1 MSNFHPDLAF
11 VARFLPR
18 VTVGPRVLRIARW
31 LARDAGAPRST
42 PGVRAS
48 IRDIPGARTARVFVP
63 DGLTQPMPAMLWIHG
78 GGFLLG
84 SPAQDDALATTFARE
99 LGMTVVAP
107 SYRLAPEH
115 PFPAAMDDLYA
126 TLQWLHANAE
136 ALRVRADRIVVA
148 GASAGGGLAA
158 GLTPLARDRKEVPVA
173 FQLLVYPMLDDRTVG
188 KVIDDTNHRLWSVE
202 SNRFGWTS
210 YLGREPGGADVP
222 AYAAPARAESLV
234 GLPPTWIGV
243 GTFDLFHDEDVE
255 YAKRLEAA
263 GVPVE
268 LEIVRRLSRLR
279 RVSAHERREGIPR
292 ASACGAPPRARLS
305 WRRSDQIA
313 RPRHPRDLRPPAP

>member
-1 MSNFHPDLAF
+1 MSTFHPDLAL
-11 VARFLPR
+11 VARILPR
-18 VTVGPRVLRIARW
+18 ITAGPRLLKVVRRLG
-31 LARDAGAPRST
+31 RDTGAPRST
-42 PGVRAS
+42 PSVRAFL
-48 IRDIPGARTARVFVP
+48 RDIPGAQTARVFVP
-63 DGLTQPMPAMLWIHG
+63 EGVTQLMPAMLWIHG
-78 GGFLLG
+78 GGFIMG
-84 SPAQDDALATTFARE
+84 SPAQDDEVATTFARE

-126 TLQWLHANAE
+126 ALTWLHANAA
-136 ALRVRADRIVVA
+136 ALGVRADRIVIG

-158 GLTPLARDRKEVPVA
+158 GLTLLARDRKEIPVA

-188 KVIDDTNHRLWSVE
+188 KTIDGTNHRLWNE
-202 SNRFGWTS
+202 GSNRFGWSS

-222 AYAAPARAESLV
+222 VYAAPARAESLA

-263 GVPVE
+263 GIAVE
-268 LEIVRRLSRLR
+268 LEIVSGAFHGFDVLR
-279 RVSAHERREGIPR
+279 RANVSKTFL
-292 ASACGAPPRARLS
+292 AR
-305 WRRSDQIA
+305 QIA
-313 RPRHPRDLRPPAP
+313 ALRRALA

>member
-1 MSNFHPDLAF
+1 MSDFHPDLALA
-11 VARFLPR
+11 ARLLPR
-18 VTVGPRVLRIARW
+18 ITAGPRLLKLVRQLV
-31 LARDAGAPRST
+31 RDAGAPRST

-63 DGLTQPMPAMLWIHG
+63 EGVTQPMPAMLWIHG
-78 GGFLLG
+78 GGFILG
-84 SPAQDDALATTFARE
+84 SPAQDDPVAATFARE

-126 TLQWLHANAE
+126 TLEWIHANAE
-136 ALRVRADRIVVA
+136 ALRVRTDRIVVA

-158 GLTPLARDRKEVPVA
+158 GLTLMARDRKEISVA

-188 KVIDDTNHRLWSVE
+188 KTIDGKNHRLWNAG

-222 AYAAPARAESLV
+222 VYAAPARAESLA

-268 LEIVRRLSRLR
+268 LEIVPGAFHGFDVFRRANVSKTFGARQIAALR
-279 RVSAHERREGIPR
+279 RAL
-292 ASACGAPPRARLS
+292 A
-305 WRRSDQIA
+305 
-313 RPRHPRDLRPPAP
+313 

>member
-1 MSNFHPDLAF
+1 MSQFHPDLAL
-11 VARFLPR
+11 VARLLPR
-18 VTVGPRVLRIARW
+18 ITAGPW
-31 LARDAGAPRST
+31 LLKLVRRLVRDAGPPRST
-42 PGVRAS
+42 PGVRATL
-48 IRDIPGARTARVFVP
+48 RDIPGAGTARIFVP
-63 DGLTQPMPAMLWIHG
+63 EGATQPMPAMLWIHG
-78 GGFLLG
+78 GGFILG

-126 TLQWLHANAE
+126 TLKWLHTNAE
-136 ALRVRADRIVVA
+136 ALRVRADRIVIA

-158 GLTPLARDRKEVPVA
+158 GLTLLARDRQEVPIA
-173 FQLLVYPMLDDRTVG
+173 FQALVYPMLDDRTVLRA
-188 KVIDDTNHRLWSVE
+188 IDGANHRLWNAG

-222 AYAAPARAESLV
+222 VYAAPARAQSLA

-243 GTFDLFHDEDVE
+243 GTFDLFHDEDLE

-268 LEIVRRLSRLR
+268 LEVVPGAFHGFDGFQRANVAKTFRARQIAALR
-279 RVSAHERREGIPR
+279 RALG
-292 ASACGAPPRARLS
+292 
-305 WRRSDQIA
+305 
-313 RPRHPRDLRPPAP
+313 

>member
-1 MSNFHPDLAF
+1 MSNFHPDLAL

-18 VTVGPRVLRIARW
+18 ITAGPRFLKVIRR

-48 IRDIPGARTARVFVP
+48 LRDIPGARTARVFVP
-63 DGLTQPMPAMLWIHG
+63 DGATRPTPAMLWIHG
-78 GGFLLG
+78 GGFILG
-84 SPAQDDALATTFARE
+84 SPAQDDVVATRFARE

-126 TLQWLHANAE
+126 TLTWLHANAE
-136 ALRVRADRIVVA
+136 ALRVRTDRIVIA

-158 GLTPLARDRKEVPVA
+158 GLTLLARDRKEIPVA

-188 KVIDDTNHRLWSVE
+188 KTIDGTNHRLWNAE

-210 YLGREPGGADVP
+210 YLGREPCGADVP
-222 AYAAPARAESLV
+222 AYAAPARAESLA

-243 GTFDLFHDEDVE
+243 GTFDLFHDEDVA

-263 GVPVE
+263 GVPVD
-268 LEIVRRLSRLR
+268 LEIVPGAFHGFDVLR
-279 RVSAHERREGIPR
+279 RANVAKSFFER
-292 ASACGAPPRARLS
+292 
-305 WRRSDQIA
+305 QIA
-313 RPRHPRDLRPPAP
+313 ALRRALV

>member
-1 MSNFHPDLAF
+1 MSNFHPDLAL

-18 VTVGPRVLRIARW
+18 ITAGPRLLKVVRR
-31 LARDAGAPRST
+31 LARDTGAPRST
-42 PGVRAS
+42 PGVRAFL
-48 IRDIPGARTARVFVP
+48 RDIPGARTARVFVP
-63 DGLTQPMPAMLWIHG
+63 EGVTQPMPAMLWIHG
-78 GGFLLG
+78 GGFIMG
-84 SPAQDDALATTFARE
+84 SPAQDDEGAATFARE

-115 PFPAAMDDLYA
+115 PFPAALDDLYA
-126 TLQWLHANAE
+126 ALAWIHANAP
-136 ALRVRADRIVVA
+136 ALGVRTDRIVIA

-158 GLTPLARDRKEVPVA
+158 GLTLLARDRKEIPVA

-188 KVIDDTNHRLWSVE
+188 KTIDGTNHRLWNAG

-222 AYAAPARAESLV
+222 VYAAPARAESLA

-268 LEIVRRLSRLR
+268 LEIVPGAFHGFDVLR
-279 RVSAHERREGIPR
+279 RANVVKTF
-292 ASACGAPPRARLS
+292 RARQIEAL
-305 WRRSDQIA
+305 RRA
-313 RPRHPRDLRPPAP
+313 LV

>member
-1 MSNFHPDLAF
+1 MSNFHPDLAL
-11 VARFLPR
+11 VARLIPR
-18 VTVGPRVLRIARW
+18 VTAGPRLLKLVRL
-31 LARDAGAPRST
+31 LARDTGAPRST
-42 PGVRAS
+42 PGVSAS

-63 DGLTQPMPAMLWIHG
+63 DGVTQPMPAMLWIHG
-78 GGFLLG
+78 GGFILG
-84 SPAQDDALATTFARE
+84 SPAQDDALAATFARE

-115 PFPAAMDDLYA
+115 PHPAALDDLYA
-126 TLQWLHANAE
+126 TLAWLHANAE
-136 ALRVRADRIVVA
+136 ALRVRADRIVVG

-158 GLTPLARDRKEVPVA
+158 GLTLMARDRKEIPVA

-188 KVIDDTNHRLWSVE
+188 KAIDGTHHRLWNAG

-222 AYAAPARAESLV
+222 VYAAPARAESLA

-243 GTFDLFHDEDVE
+243 GTFDLFHDEDVA

-268 LEIVRRLSRLR
+268 LEVVPGAFHGFDGFQGANVAKTFRARQIATLR
-279 RVSAHERREGIPR
+279 RAL
-292 ASACGAPPRARLS
+292 A
-305 WRRSDQIA
+305 
-313 RPRHPRDLRPPAP
+313 

>member
-1 MSNFHPDLAF
+1 
-11 VARFLPR
+11 
-18 VTVGPRVLRIARW
+18 
-31 LARDAGAPRST
+31 
-42 PGVRAS
+42 
-48 IRDIPGARTARVFVP
+48 
-63 DGLTQPMPAMLWIHG
+63 MPAMLWIHG
-78 GGFLLG
+78 GGFILG
-84 SPAQDDALATTFARE
+84 SPAQDDAAATMFARE

-126 TLQWLHANAE
+126 TLRWLHANAE

-158 GLTPLARDRKEVPVA
+158 GLTLLARDRKEVPVA

-188 KVIDDTNHRLWSVE
+188 KTIDGTNHRLWNAE

-222 AYAAPARAESLV
+222 AYAAPARAESLA

-243 GTFDLFHDEDVE
+243 GTFDLFHDEDVA

-263 GVPVE
+263 GVAAH
-268 LEIVRRLSRLR
+268 LEIVPGAFHAFDVFQRANVSKAFHASQVAALR
-279 RVSAHERREGIPR
+279 RAL
-292 ASACGAPPRARLS
+292 A
-305 WRRSDQIA
+305 
-313 RPRHPRDLRPPAP
+313 